1 MKSIREIYK
10 TGKGPSSSHTMGPE
24 RAANYFKGAH
34 PQADGFRV
42 ILYGSLSKTGV
53 GHGTDR
59 VLKETLGPDRTEIVF
74 SAEDPADLPHPN
86 TMDFIAYKGE
96 TELLRMRVMSIG
108 GGDIVIEG
116 EPEAE
121 ADDVYPESSFAE
133 ITQFCRW
140 RYITLP
146 EYVELNE
153 GPEIWDFLKDI
164 WNAMRKEI
172 HDGLSAEGILP
183 GGLNVQRKAKYLFER
198 GHQVDIP
205 QVRELQQV
213 CAYAFA
219 AAEQNAGNGTIV
231 TAPTCG
237 SAGVLPAVLLY
248 MQRTHNIPDA
258 QVLRALAVA
267 GLFGALSVYT
277 FHCQNNNLR
286 SAVSIVRLT
295 FFKYIILCFTVNNI
309 RIVIYKKSIRMIR
322 YINLRKRTNIYK

>member
-1 MKSIREIYK
+1 MKSLRDLYK
-10 TGKGPSSSHTMGPE
+10 IGKGPSSSHTIGPE
-24 RAANYFKGAH
+24 RAARKFLERA
-34 PQADGFRV
+34 PEADRFTV
-42 ILYGSLSKTGV
+42 ILYGSLSKTGI

-96 TELLRMRVMSIG
+96 TELLRMRVMSVG

-153 GPEIWDFLKDI
+153 GPEIWDFLKTI
-164 WNAMRKEI
+164 WNTMRKEI
-172 HDGLSAEGILP
+172 QDGLSATGILP
-183 GGLNVQRKAKYLFER
+183 GGLNVSRKAKLLYER
-198 GHQVDIP
+198 THLLDIP
-205 QVRELQQV
+205 QVRELQLV

-219 AAEQNAGNGTIV
+219 AAEQNADNGTVV

-237 SAGVLPAVLLY
+237 SCGVLPAVLLY
-248 MQRTHNIPDA
+248 MQNKYSL
-258 QVLRALAVA
+258 LR
-267 GLFGALSVYT
+267 
-277 FHCQNNNLR
+277 R
-286 SAVSIVRLT
+286 
-295 FFKYIILCFTVNNI
+295 
-309 RIVIYKKSIRMIR
+309 
-322 YINLRKRTNIYK
+322 